1 MERLKKEEYRE
12 AKGCLKRYNYNCLN
26 IMNIQMDI
34 LNISV
39 SPCDG
44 LPKAPYSV
52 GDSTLNK
59 VIQLDENEKLKKS
72 MREYKAVV
80 QALQLVNED
89 SKFIFEKEFR
99 ESKYKWDV
107 IDELNKS
114 EETYKRRKRELIYAV
129 HNELNKMEANL
140 QP

>member
-1 MERLKKEEYRE
+1 MRRLSKEEYRE
-12 AKGCLKRYNYNCLN
+12 AKGCLKRYNYNCIN
-26 IMNIQMDI
+26 IINIQRDI

-39 SPCDG
+39 APCDG

-52 GDSTLNK
+52 GDNTLNK
-59 VIQLDENEKLKKS
+59 VIKLEENEELQKS
-72 MREYKAVV
+72 IREYKAVI
-80 QALQLVNED
+80 QALSLVNYE
-89 SKFIFEKEFR
+89 SKVIFEREFR

-129 HNELNKMEANL
+129 HKELNKTKLNL

>member
-1 MERLKKEEYRE
+1 MGRLSKEEYRE
-12 AKGCLKRYNYNCLN
+12 AKGCLKRYNYNCIN
-26 IMNIQMDI
+26 IINIQRDI

-39 SPCDG
+39 APCDG

-52 GDSTLNK
+52 GDNTLNK
-59 VIQLDENEKLKKS
+59 VIKLEENEELQKS
-72 MREYKAVV
+72 IREYKAVI
-80 QALQLVNED
+80 QALSLVNCE
-89 SKFIFEKEFR
+89 SKVIFEREFR

-129 HNELNKMEANL
+129 HKELNKTKLNL